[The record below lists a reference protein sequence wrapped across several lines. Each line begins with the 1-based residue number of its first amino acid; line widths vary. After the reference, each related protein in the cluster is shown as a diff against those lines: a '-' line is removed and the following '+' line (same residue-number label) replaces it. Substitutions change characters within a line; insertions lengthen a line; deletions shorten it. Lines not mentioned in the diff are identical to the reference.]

1 MVFNEKA
8 GTFQYMIMKA
18 GELVAI
24 SPTSVV
30 GVVCRKALGPFG
42 GAIALIG
49 IIILPITSG
58 DTALRAL
65 RLTIA
70 DTFHIKQDNNARRL
84 SLAIPIFVLVGGIL
98 VWAKVDPKG
107 FLVLWRYFAWSN
119 QTMALF
125 PLAAATIY
133 LIINKRGKWA
143 WMTLVP
149 GVFYTFICACYILNA
164 KLGFGLSWN
173 IAYIGGAVI
182 SALYAVLTIRRG
194 KKGGFT
200 PADPVK

>member
-1 MVFNEKA
+1 MKIVVCIKQVPDTKGGVVFNPDGTLNRGAMLTIMNPDDKA
-8 GTFQYMIMKA
+8 GLEA
-18 GELVAI
+18 
-24 SPTSVV
+24 
-30 GVVCRKALGPFG
+30 
-42 GAIALIG
+42 
-49 IIILPITSG
+49 
-58 DTALRAL
+58 AL

-84 SLAIPIFVLVGGIL
+84 SLAVPIFVIVGAIL
-98 VWAKVDPKG
+98 VWAKIDPKG
-107 FLVLWRYFAWSN
+107 FNILWRYFAWSN

-143 WMTLVP
+143 WMTLIP

-182 SALYAVLTIRRG
+182 AALYAVLTIWRG